1 MTKRVVSA
9 IVMVL
14 IFVPFL
20 IMGGI
25 PFTILMAV
33 LGVLGLYE
41 LLKIRGDVKKKF
53 PIVMRL
59 LAYIM
64 VIFLIVNNANSIDL
78 QYDLDYRLVSLIIF
92 LFLAP
97 MVFINNSKKYNLN
110 DALFLVGSVVFIGL
124 SFNLLTVIRNFNIA
138 YIIYLFLITTMT
150 DTFALFTGMLI
161 GKHKLAP
168 EISPKKTIEGAVGG
182 YACCMV
188 DYEVAIV
195 IRQITSG
202 IANGLIL
209 VSILSLIGGDGIGS
223 GLALVGQALVD
234 APSIWMFFIGG
245 VFASFSFK
253 FWYKGAS
260 MCGAALGMGCN
271 GTYAFWGPVWCLV
284 VCGLIFGV
292 DGYAIP
298 WQGWVGAAIM
308 VAGIVTLAISQDKA
322 SKEA

>member
-53 PIVMRL
+53 PVVMRL
-59 LAYIM
+59 LAYLM
-64 VIFLIVNNANSIDL
+64 TIFLIVNNANSIDL

-92 LFLAP
+92 IFLAP

-150 DTFALFTGMLI
+150 DTFALFTGMFI

-182 YACCMV
+182 SIMGTLIATAFYTT
-188 DYEVAIV
+188 V
-195 IRQITSG
+195 ISSSVPLVF
-202 IANGLIL
+202 LIL
-209 VSILSLIGGDGIGS
+209 IT
-223 GLALVGQALVD
+223 LALTAVGQIGDLAFSAIKRYYGQKDFSDLIPGHGGILDRLDSLVFVVL
-234 APSIWMFFIGG
+234 AFIL
-245 VFASFSFK
+245 V
-253 FWYKGAS
+253 
-260 MCGAALGMGCN
+260 LG
-271 GTYAFWGPVWCLV
+271 
-284 VCGLIFGV
+284 I
-292 DGYAIP
+292 I
-298 WQGWVGAAIM
+298 
-308 VAGIVTLAISQDKA
+308 
-322 SKEA
+322 

>member
-53 PIVMRL
+53 PVVMRL
-59 LAYIM
+59 LAYLM
-64 VIFLIVNNANSIDL
+64 VIFLIVNNANSMDL

-150 DTFALFTGMLI
+150 DTFALFTGMFI

-182 YACCMV
+182 
-188 DYEVAIV
+188 AIMGTLIATAFYTTV
-195 IRQITSG
+195 ISSSVPLVFLLLITLVLTVVGQIGDLAFSAIKRYYGQKDFSDLIPGHGG
-202 IANGLIL
+202 ILDRFDSLVFVVLAFIL
-209 VSILSLIGGDGIGS
+209 VLGI
-223 GLALVGQALVD
+223 
-234 APSIWMFFIGG
+234 I
-245 VFASFSFK
+245 
-253 FWYKGAS
+253 
-260 MCGAALGMGCN
+260 
-271 GTYAFWGPVWCLV
+271 
-284 VCGLIFGV
+284 
-292 DGYAIP
+292 
-298 WQGWVGAAIM
+298 
-308 VAGIVTLAISQDKA
+308 
-322 SKEA
+322 

>member
-1 MTKRVVSA
+1 MTKRVASA

-53 PIVMRL
+53 PVVMRL
-59 LAYIM
+59 LAYLM
-64 VIFLIVNNANSIDL
+64 TIFLIVNNANSIDL

-92 LFLAP
+92 IFLAP

-150 DTFALFTGMLI
+150 DTFALFTGMFI

-182 YACCMV
+182 SIMGTLIATAFYTT
-188 DYEVAIV
+188 V
-195 IRQITSG
+195 ISSSVPLVF
-202 IANGLIL
+202 LIL
-209 VSILSLIGGDGIGS
+209 IT
-223 GLALVGQALVD
+223 LALTAVGQIGDLAFSSIKRYYGQKDFSDLIPGHGGILDRLDSLV
-234 APSIWMFFIGG
+234 F
-245 VFASFSFK
+245 
-253 FWYKGAS
+253 
-260 MCGAALGMGCN
+260 
-271 GTYAFWGPVWCLV
+271 
-284 VCGLIFGV
+284 
-292 DGYAIP
+292 
-298 WQGWVGAAIM
+298 
-308 VAGIVTLAISQDKA
+308 VTLAFILVLGII
-322 SKEA
+322 

>member
-53 PIVMRL
+53 PVVMRL
-59 LAYIM
+59 LAYLM
-64 VIFLIVNNANSIDL
+64 TIFLIVNNANSIDL

-92 LFLAP
+92 IFLAP

-150 DTFALFTGMLI
+150 DTFALFTGMFI

-182 YACCMV
+182 SIMGTLIATAFYTT
-188 DYEVAIV
+188 V
-195 IRQITSG
+195 ISSSVPLVF
-202 IANGLIL
+202 LIL
-209 VSILSLIGGDGIGS
+209 IT
-223 GLALVGQALVD
+223 LALTAVGQIGDLAFSSIKRYYGKKDFSDLIPGHGGILDRLDSLV
-234 APSIWMFFIGG
+234 F
-245 VFASFSFK
+245 
-253 FWYKGAS
+253 
-260 MCGAALGMGCN
+260 
-271 GTYAFWGPVWCLV
+271 
-284 VCGLIFGV
+284 
-292 DGYAIP
+292 
-298 WQGWVGAAIM
+298 
-308 VAGIVTLAISQDKA
+308 VTLAFILVLGII
-322 SKEA
+322 

>member
-1 MTKRVVSA
+1 MTKRVASA

-53 PIVMRL
+53 PVVMRL
-59 LAYIM
+59 LAYLM
-64 VIFLIVNNANSIDL
+64 TIFLIVNNANSIDL

-92 LFLAP
+92 IFLAP

-150 DTFALFTGMLI
+150 DTFALFTGMFI

-182 YACCMV
+182 SIMGTLIATAFYTT
-188 DYEVAIV
+188 V
-195 IRQITSG
+195 ISSSVPLVF
-202 IANGLIL
+202 LIL
-209 VSILSLIGGDGIGS
+209 IT
-223 GLALVGQALVD
+223 LALTAVGQIGDLAFSSIKRYYGKKDFSDLIPGHGGILDRLDSLV
-234 APSIWMFFIGG
+234 F
-245 VFASFSFK
+245 
-253 FWYKGAS
+253 
-260 MCGAALGMGCN
+260 
-271 GTYAFWGPVWCLV
+271 
-284 VCGLIFGV
+284 
-292 DGYAIP
+292 
-298 WQGWVGAAIM
+298 
-308 VAGIVTLAISQDKA
+308 VTLAFILVLGII
-322 SKEA
+322 

>member
-14 IFVPFL
+14 IFLPFL
-20 IMGGI
+20 IIGGM

-53 PIVMRL
+53 PVIMRL
-59 LAYIM
+59 IAYVM
-64 VIFLIVNNANSIDL
+64 TVFLIVNNANSIDL
-78 QYDLDYRLVSLIIF
+78 QYDLDYRLVSAIIF

-150 DTFALFTGMLI
+150 DTFALFTGMFI

-168 EISPKKTIEGAVGG
+168 EISPKKTVEGAIGG
-182 YACCMV
+182 SIMGTIIATAFYV
-188 DYEVAIV
+188 TV
-195 IRQITSG
+195 ISSSVPLVF
-202 IANGLIL
+202 LIL
-209 VSILSLIGGDGIGS
+209 IT
-223 GLALVGQALVD
+223 LALTAVGQIGDLVFSAIKRYYGQKD
-234 APSIWMFFIGG
+234 FSDLIPGHGGILDRLDSLVFVVLAFIL
-245 VFASFSFK
+245 V
-253 FWYKGAS
+253 
-260 MCGAALGMGCN
+260 LG
-271 GTYAFWGPVWCLV
+271 
-284 VCGLIFGV
+284 I
-292 DGYAIP
+292 I
-298 WQGWVGAAIM
+298 
-308 VAGIVTLAISQDKA
+308 
-322 SKEA
+322 

>member
-20 IMGGI
+20 IIGGI

-53 PIVMRL
+53 PVVMRL
-59 LAYIM
+59 LAYLM
-64 VIFLIVNNANSIDL
+64 VIFLIINNANSIDL

-150 DTFALFTGMLI
+150 DTFALFTGMFI

-182 YACCMV
+182 SIMGTLIATAFYTT
-188 DYEVAIV
+188 V
-195 IRQITSG
+195 ISSSVPLVF
-202 IANGLIL
+202 LIL
-209 VSILSLIGGDGIGS
+209 IT
-223 GLALVGQALVD
+223 LALTVVGQIGDLAFSAIKRYYGQKDFSDLIPGHGGILDRLDSLVFVVL
-234 APSIWMFFIGG
+234 AFIL
-245 VFASFSFK
+245 V
-253 FWYKGAS
+253 
-260 MCGAALGMGCN
+260 LG
-271 GTYAFWGPVWCLV
+271 
-284 VCGLIFGV
+284 I
-292 DGYAIP
+292 I
-298 WQGWVGAAIM
+298 
-308 VAGIVTLAISQDKA
+308 
-322 SKEA
+322 

>member
-1 MTKRVVSA
+1 MTKRVASA

-53 PIVMRL
+53 PVVMRL
-59 LAYIM
+59 LAYLM
-64 VIFLIVNNANSIDL
+64 TIFLIVNNANSIDL

-92 LFLAP
+92 IFLAP

-150 DTFALFTGMLI
+150 DTFALFTGMFI

-182 YACCMV
+182 SIMGTLIATAFYTT
-188 DYEVAIV
+188 V
-195 IRQITSG
+195 ISSSVPLVF
-202 IANGLIL
+202 LIL
-209 VSILSLIGGDGIGS
+209 IT
-223 GLALVGQALVD
+223 LALTAVGQIGDLAFSAIKRYYGQKDFSDLIPGHGGILDRLDSLVFVVL
-234 APSIWMFFIGG
+234 AFIL
-245 VFASFSFK
+245 V
-253 FWYKGAS
+253 
-260 MCGAALGMGCN
+260 LG
-271 GTYAFWGPVWCLV
+271 
-284 VCGLIFGV
+284 I
-292 DGYAIP
+292 I
-298 WQGWVGAAIM
+298 
-308 VAGIVTLAISQDKA
+308 
-322 SKEA
+322 

>member
-53 PIVMRL
+53 PVVMRL
-59 LAYIM
+59 LAYLM

-150 DTFALFTGMLI
+150 DTFALFTGMFI

-182 YACCMV
+182 
-188 DYEVAIV
+188 AIMGTLIATAFYTTV
-195 IRQITSG
+195 ISSSVPLVFLLLITLVLTVVGQIGDLAFSAIKRYYGQKDFSDLIPGHGG
-202 IANGLIL
+202 ILDRFDSLVFVVLAFIL
-209 VSILSLIGGDGIGS
+209 VLGI
-223 GLALVGQALVD
+223 
-234 APSIWMFFIGG
+234 I
-245 VFASFSFK
+245 
-253 FWYKGAS
+253 
-260 MCGAALGMGCN
+260 
-271 GTYAFWGPVWCLV
+271 
-284 VCGLIFGV
+284 
-292 DGYAIP
+292 
-298 WQGWVGAAIM
+298 
-308 VAGIVTLAISQDKA
+308 
-322 SKEA
+322 

>member
-53 PIVMRL
+53 PVVMRL
-59 LAYIM
+59 LAYLM
-64 VIFLIVNNANSIDL
+64 VIFLIINNANSIDL

-150 DTFALFTGMLI
+150 DTFALFTGMFI
-161 GKHKLAP
+161 GKQKLAP

-182 YACCMV
+182 SIMGTLIATAFYTT
-188 DYEVAIV
+188 V
-195 IRQITSG
+195 ISSSVPLVF
-202 IANGLIL
+202 LIL
-209 VSILSLIGGDGIGS
+209 IT
-223 GLALVGQALVD
+223 LALTVVGQIGDLAFSAIKRYYGQKDFSDLIPGHGGILDRLDSLVFVVL
-234 APSIWMFFIGG
+234 AFIL
-245 VFASFSFK
+245 V
-253 FWYKGAS
+253 
-260 MCGAALGMGCN
+260 LG
-271 GTYAFWGPVWCLV
+271 
-284 VCGLIFGV
+284 I
-292 DGYAIP
+292 I
-298 WQGWVGAAIM
+298 
-308 VAGIVTLAISQDKA
+308 
-322 SKEA
+322 